1 MIHLRHTSM
10 HVSKC
15 ALSSQTP
22 AARISRWAIRKH
34 SPRSGIEQRCVP
46 SYLPAGF
53 LSTALA
59 AGFALAL
66 LFTLSLAG
74 AALAADLRP
83 AAFALAL
90 ALPFAAAA
98 FALALPLALAFAFG
112 ASSS

>member
-15 ALSSQTP
+15 ALSSQTR

-66 LFTLSLAG
+66 LFTLALAG

-83 AAFALAL
+83 AAAAFALAL
-90 ALPFAAAA
+90 ALPFAATA
-98 FALALPLALAFAFG
+98 FALAL
-112 ASSS
+112 